1 MTPSVARRYLGGL
14 LLLLLAGC
22 VEQPGPTGSTDTAQR
37 ECESS
42 GGVWRGS
49 RCERA
54 AGGY

>member
-1 MTPSVARRYLGGL
+1 MPSVARRYLGGL

-22 VEQPGPTGSTDTAQR
+22 AEQPGPTGSTDTAQR

-42 GGVWRGS
+42 GGVWRSS

>member
-1 MTPSVARRYLGGL
+1 MLNATRRYLGGV

-22 VEQPGPTGSTDTAQR
+22 AEQPAPTGSTETAQR

-42 GGVWRGS
+42 GGVWRSS

-54 AGGY
+54 TGGY

>member
-1 MTPSVARRYLGGL
+1 MTSRVARRYLGGW

-22 VEQPGPTGSTDTAQR
+22 AEQPGSPEASQQ

-54 AGGY
+54 TGGY

>member
-1 MTPSVARRYLGGL
+1 MTPRVARRYVGSW

-22 VEQPGPTGSTDTAQR
+22 AEQSGSPETTQQ

-42 GGVWRGS
+42 GGVWRGT